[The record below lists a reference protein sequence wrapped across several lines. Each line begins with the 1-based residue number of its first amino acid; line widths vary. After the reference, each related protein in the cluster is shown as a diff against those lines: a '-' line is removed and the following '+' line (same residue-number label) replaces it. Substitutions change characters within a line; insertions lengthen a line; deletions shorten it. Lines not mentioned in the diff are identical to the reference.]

1 MAKRSVGLPF
11 SRLLL
16 NRALKNPMGAAY
28 HGFYPSARTPN
39 PSLLGR
45 PFCSTSTPTAVRHL
59 LAKLEM
65 EKHLKLMES
74 VANFLPKYFCFILT
88 VLLPDKLSVSFML
101 SRMEK
106 LLLSFFI
113 SWPYMHCSAFWLSC
127 YPFFGFTRNKK
138 VVYFLIC

>member
-16 NRALKNPMGAAY
+16 NQALKTPMGATY
-28 HGFYPSARTPN
+28 HELYPSARTSN

-59 LAKLEM
+59 LAKMEM

-74 VANFLPKYFCFILT
+74 VANFLSKYFCFILLFCFPT
-88 VLLPDKLSVSFML
+88 SFLFHLCFLEWKSRCSLSSFLGLICIELLCCLIIML
-101 SRMEK
+101 S
-106 LLLSFFI
+106 L
-113 SWPYMHCSAFWLSC
+113 
-127 YPFFGFTRNKK
+127 FGI
-138 VVYFLIC
+138 Y